1 MAELD
6 FVTAPHSIPG
16 EEEQYGWWF
25 SKVTFIENMQSF
37 IYQGGALPR
46 KGGVLTMPIFLG
58 RFDIVYRDQPKDF

>member
-25 SKVTFIENMQSF
+25 SKVTFIENMQLF

-46 KGGVLTMPIFLG
+46 GGGCSDYANISW
-58 RFDIVYRDQPKDF
+58 

>member
-37 IYQGGALPR
+37 IYQGGGHCLE
-46 KGGVLTMPIFLG
+46 GGGGSDHANIFW
-58 RFDIVYRDQPKDF
+58 